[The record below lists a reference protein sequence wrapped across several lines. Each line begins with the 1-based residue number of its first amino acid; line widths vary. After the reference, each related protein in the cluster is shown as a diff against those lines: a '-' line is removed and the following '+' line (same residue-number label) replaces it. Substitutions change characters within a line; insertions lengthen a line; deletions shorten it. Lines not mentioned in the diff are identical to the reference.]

1 MKYIKVPSKAKPK
14 YGSVCS
20 SPFLLFDTELHLFLS
35 VPQETVLI
43 FTKVAGGTTRVPT
56 PTSTGCG
63 TEEAT
68 TGASIRMEYFGLST
82 GEVPTP

>member
-1 MKYIKVPSKAKPK
+1 M
-14 YGSVCS
+14 
-20 SPFLLFDTELHLFLS
+20 
-35 VPQETVLI
+35 LI
-43 FTKVAGGTTRVPT
+43 FTKAAGGTTRVPT
-56 PTSTGCG
+56 LTLTGCG